1 MSLRT
6 LSTAAIYSLSLSSPN
21 VFCATA
27 NGDGYDRIC
36 PTARVNPHRPA
47 SHPTTLAPSP
57 LLVPTAP
64 PFQIPPPP
72 PVPLDDEVPYQPV
85 FNILD
90 APSRP
95 NEPRLFLKKSV
106 KLPKTYSCADRQR
119 LAKERIRDPMPPKRL
134 TMPSPRVFDGP
145 AQPRHA
151 ALQESQRRRPSLAP
165 QQLQMEPWATM
176 PSTPTTSS
184 ANGRPLSTSAPNG
197 QAIPSSSVVKIFD
210 GPARLSRYHHKSQEE
225 KESYWRR
232 RKNTTTLVMLAGGSA
247 AFVGYAVTSW
257 S

>member
-1 MSLRT
+1 MVTTVSARRLAST
-6 LSTAAIYSLSLSSPN
+6 LIAPQVTQQPSRPLPSSSQQ
-21 VFCATA
+21 
-27 NGDGYDRIC
+27 
-36 PTARVNPHRPA
+36 PHR
-47 SHPTTLAPSP
+47 SRSRRRLPS
-57 LLVPTAP
+57 
-64 PFQIPPPP
+64 
-72 PVPLDDEVPYQPV
+72 PLDDEVPYQPV